1 VTDLAAMQGIMIA
14 ATAGAFL
21 WYALYALLAR

>member
-1 VTDLAAMQGIMIA
+1 VADLAAMQGIMIA
-14 ATAGAFL
+14 ASVGASL